1 MKVVQVTHH
10 HGDFR
15 YGMSRGVQ
23 CSCISLMSVCWT
35 LFKSTGILDF
45 LEFDCILQK
54 VDLLFKSLNNYI
66 CIRMEDLPQKFW
78 IEDLSI
84 NVEFLNNRTG
94 EITVGGISCVYY

>member
-23 CSCISLMSVCWT
+23 CSCTSLMSVCWT

-54 VDLLFKSLNNYI
+54 GDLLFKSLNNYI

>member
-1 MKVVQVTHH
+1 MKVVQVSHYQ
-10 HGDFR
+10 GDFR

>member
-54 VDLLFKSLNNYI
+54 GDLLFKSLNNYI

>member
-94 EITVGGISCVYY
+94 EITVGGISCVCY